1 MNVKYSNPR
10 VSFDGEYWYLAVG
23 VEEELAEV
31 ERTNVT
37 LGIDVGVKDLAVRS
51 DSKRHKN
58 INKTKTVRRTKKR
71 LRRLQRSVSRKYE
84 MNKEGNRFAKTSN
97 IIKQE
102 KQIRLLHRKLA
113 NIRNDH
119 IHQVTNSIVTTKPS
133 RIVIEDLNVS
143 GMMKNKHLSEA
154 IAEQKLHD
162 FKVKLSYKCEKY
174 GIELVEADRWYPS
187 SKMCS
192 KCGAIKKDLKL
203 SERTYICSC
212 GLHIDRDLN
221 ASINLA
227 NYGYQL
233 AT

>member
-1 MNVKYSNPR
+1 VK
-10 VSFDGEYWYLAVG
+10 
-23 VEEELAEV
+23 
-31 ERTNVT
+31 
-37 LGIDVGVKDLAVRS
+37 
-51 DSKRHKN
+51 
-58 INKTKTVRRTKKR
+58 
-71 LRRLQRSVSRKYE
+71 
-84 MNKEGNRFAKTSN
+84 
-97 IIKQE
+97 
-102 KQIRLLHRKLA
+102 
-113 NIRNDH
+113 
-119 IHQVTNSIVTTKPS
+119 TKPS

-162 FKVKLSYKCEKY
+162 FKAKLSYKCEKY

-192 KCGAIKKDLKL
+192 KCGDIKKDLKL